1 MNNMCLS
8 LYSACEF
15 WYFGV
20 GYFVSLISLLV
31 ELDLCSMRESI
42 VRMIGRFENIVCFI
56 FSLDT
61 KLIIVI

>member
-1 MNNMCLS
+1 FPCIL
-8 LYSACEF
+8 LVEF

-31 ELDLCSMRESI
+31 ELDLCSMRESV

-56 FSLDT
+56 LSLDT
-61 KLIIVI
+61 ELIIVI